1 MRDCDCYWGCAV
13 IKVSDLWAEVK
24 KVAAEQPDYVYE
36 KPADGCAYE
45 VDGKPSCLV
54 GHAMFRLGMPLDLI
68 RRCDSEGPIEH
79 VLDEVCGEFDESGDD
94 RGVYR
99 TLLGWTQG
107 AQDSGKP
114 WGEAVSESER
124 FVLS

>member
-1 MRDCDCYWGCAV
+1 MIR
-13 IKVSDLWAEVK
+13 VSDLWAEVK
-24 KVAAEQPDYVYE
+24 KVAAEHPDYVYE
-36 KPADGCAYE
+36 RPADGCVYE

-68 RRCDSEGPIEH
+68 RRCDSAGAIEH

-94 RGVYR
+94 ERVYR
-99 TLLGWTQG
+99 TLLGWAQG

-114 WGEAVSESER
+114 WGEAVSEAER